1 MSTHKEKGNAAF
13 RLERWS
19 EAIQHYTAGI
29 ELDPTSPLTANLYSN
44 RSACYT
50 RKAEFDLGKSILYSI
65 CRALSSYLTSRQDE
79 GQIERVNHIST
90 TY

>member
-50 RKAEFDLGKSILYSI
+50 
-65 CRALSSYLTSRQDE
+65 
-79 GQIERVNHIST
+79 
-90 TY
+90 

>member
-44 RSACYT
+44 RSACCS
-50 RKAEFDLGKSILYSI
+50 RKASLILVS
-65 CRALSSYLTSRQDE
+65 LSYTLFVELFPRT
-79 GQIERVNHIST
+79 
-90 TY
+90 